1 MLNNS
6 NITLDYVLKN
16 NNFYEINNHN
26 NIKKIYTELSFNQL
40 NDLISISSDKKLII
54 YFTADWC
61 KPCNN
66 IKEYLNP
73 LYLSFQDNVY
83 IFRLNVDFESDIF
96 LKLKSKKMV
105 KTIPAFLVY
114 DLSKERDEWYL
125 ADMNFSSSDKN
136 IIFDNFQK
144 IYNNQL

>member
-1 MLNNS
+1 M
-6 NITLDYVLKN
+6 
-16 NNFYEINNHN
+16 F
-26 NIKKIYTELSFNQL
+26 
-40 NDLISISSDKKLII
+40 
-54 YFTADWC
+54 
-61 KPCNN
+61 
-66 IKEYLNP
+66 
-73 LYLSFQDNVY
+73 LSFQDNVY

-114 DLSKERDEWYL
+114 DLSKQRDEWYL

>member
-1 MLNNS
+1 MVNNS
-6 NITLDYVLKN
+6 DTTLDYVLKN

-26 NIKKIYTELSFNQL
+26 NRKKIYTDLSFNQL
-40 NDLISISSDKKLII
+40 KDLISIPSDKKLII

-73 LYLSFQDNVY
+73 LFLSFQDNVY

-114 DLSKERDEWYL
+114 DLSKERDDWYL

-144 IYNNQL
+144 IYNN